1 MRAVVRSRLTSEML
15 WEYSQY
21 GWGDASLLHQDYMRW
36 RGIRGSHP
44 GLSDDPFDGFRYP
57 QADLAGAAAP
67 S

>member
-1 MRAVVRSRLTSEML
+1 ML